1 MYNKQR
7 INIANKCSNKH
18 KPLQHSAQINRV
30 LSKYEILCIN
40 LNTLLLQN
48 IDLNNSSI
56 TTVQSCYTAKKKE
69 KNEKDPSLSQLLA
82 VYSTSVSCNFTF
94 QSNHTKKETQN
105 ALLQSHVCSHD
116 YHKTFDSKF
125 FYTLFFRMRTTEQCI
140 KLPFQTLFYMVYI
153 PVKSLDTTIYQ
164 FFTFQRNSKVLK
176 TIK

>member
-56 TTVQSCYTAKKKE
+56 TTVQSCYTAKKRKR
-69 KNEKDPSLSQLLA
+69 KMKKIPPSASYWQYTQHLFPVTLHSSLTTQ
-82 VYSTSVSCNFTF
+82 
-94 QSNHTKKETQN
+94 KKKPRM
-105 ALLQSHVCSHD
+105 LCCSHM
-116 YHKTFDSKF
+116 SAP
-125 FYTLFFRMRTTEQCI
+125 M
-140 KLPFQTLFYMVYI
+140 
-153 PVKSLDTTIYQ
+153 TITRLLIQ
-164 FFTFQRNSKVLK
+164 SFFTHYFSE
-176 TIK
+176 